1 MGMDNKL
8 FIDKIKMFI
17 KDKKLE
23 ISFALLSIIYLA
35 VMYSLFIYNPYN
47 ILNGD
52 NKGLY
57 LFSFLFGGFFFFF
70 FFFFFQKKKKKKK
83 KKKTN
88 KQTNKQEEFSAAA
101 APALFALLSHISH
114 TFQISALRL
123 PSSHHASHANPAVFT
138 ASSASS
144 GNSRQMLTS
153 AFFAAP

>member
-1 MGMDNKL
+1 MFSNDLLMDNKL

-57 LFSFLFGGFFFFF
+57 LFSFLFGGFFLLILY
-70 FFFFFQKKKKKKK
+70 FFFQKKK
-83 KKKTN
+83 N
-88 KQTNKQEEFSAAA
+88 NNQQ
-101 APALFALLSHISH
+101 
-114 TFQISALRL
+114 
-123 PSSHHASHANPAVFT
+123 
-138 ASSASS
+138 
-144 GNSRQMLTS
+144 
-153 AFFAAP
+153 